1 MGERDVRLVTQDGP
15 HREQKAQQRAERRS
29 ERRTKVAVLFADRTD
44 RALDLLELVEMA
56 WPDANGGA
64 GPPEE
69 VIDDIL
75 LLSQG
80 NLRLLI
86 RWGRLAV
93 LDWRDVRL
101 VADDLRSDD

>member
-1 MGERDVRLVTQDGP
+1 MTIG
-15 HREQKAQQRAERRS
+15 RAERRA

-56 WPDANGGA
+56 WHDTYGEIT
-64 GPPEE
+64 PPEV

-75 LLSQG
+75 LLSEG

-86 RWGRLAV
+86 RWARLAV
-93 LDWRDVRL
+93 
-101 VADDLRSDD
+101 ADPRDLRSAANGARAAET